1 MAAHL
6 YNVSSYNP
14 LILGGALGT
23 LVIAAV
29 LAAFVPATRA
39 ASIEPV
45 QALRNE

>member
-1 MAAHL
+1 MSVGQSIWDKL
-6 YNVSSYNP
+6 FRLV
-14 LILGGALGT
+14 LAL

>member
-6 YNVSSYNP
+6 YNVSSSNP
-14 LILGGALGT
+14 LILSTAFAT

-29 LAAFVPATRA
+29 LAAIVPARRA